1 MYHGGMAK
9 RTTPS
14 SPQPPRPARRYESS
28 RRALQAAQTRRD
40 VLDAAIA
47 LFGESGWAGTTLT
60 AIAERAGVAVETV
73 YSGFGTKKGL
83 LRAAIDV
90 AIVGDDEPIPLR
102 EREIWQR
109 MGEGNLE
116 RRMATGIAMMAE
128 IHGRTAGP
136 WRALV
141 EASGTDA
148 EIEAWRD
155 ELEAAR
161 RGDLQASL
169 ERIFESK
176 VDDDVLDV
184 LWVLYGPEAYSNLLH
199 ERAWDLARYERV
211 MRDIGRALM
220 LPT

>member
-1 MYHGGMAK
+1 MAK
-9 RTTPS
+9 RTPAEPALRTP
-14 SPQPPRPARRYESS
+14 RRYESS

-47 LFGESGWAGTTLT
+47 LFAESGWAGTTLA

-90 AIVGDDEPIPLR
+90 AIVGDDEPISLR
-102 EREIWQR
+102 DREIWQR
-109 MGEGNLE
+109 MGKGSRET
-116 RRMATGIAMMAE
+116 RMKTGVTMMAE

-141 EASGTDA
+141 EAAGTDP
-148 EIEAWRD
+148 EIAGWRD

-161 RGDLQASL
+161 RADVKASL
-169 ERIFESK
+169 ERILDK
-176 VDDDVLDV
+176 KLDDDTLDV
-184 LWVLYGPEAYSNLLH
+184 LWVLYGPEAYSNLLR
-199 ERAWDLARYERV
+199 ERGWDIARYERV
-211 MRDIGRALM
+211 MVAVGKQLT
-220 LPT
+220 LPN

>member
-1 MYHGGMAK
+1 MAK
-9 RTTPS
+9 RTPSSTPS
-14 SPQPPRPARRYESS
+14 SSAPRTPRRYESS

-47 LFGESGWAGTTLT
+47 LFAESGWAGTTLA

-90 AIVGDDEPIPLR
+90 AIVGDDAPIPLR

-109 MGEGNLE
+109 MGEGS
-116 RRMATGIAMMAE
+116 RDMRMRTGVAMMAE

-141 EASGTDA
+141 EASGTDP
-148 EIEAWRD
+148 EIAAWRD
-155 ELEAAR
+155 EVEAAR
-161 RGDLQASL
+161 RSDTQASL
-169 ERIFESK
+169 ERIFETK
-176 VDDDVLDV
+176 IDDDTLDV
-184 LWVLYGPEAYSNLLH
+184 LWVLYGPEAYSNLLR
-199 ERAWDLARYERV
+199 ERGWDLARYERV
-211 MRDIGRALM
+211 MVEVGSKLI
-220 LPT
+220 LPS